1 MVGTLM
7 RSHDW
12 GATGVSGLG
21 PAALWPQSLKTAT
34 GLMLRS
40 DTPVLLAWGP
50 ALCLL
55 YNDACQN
62 LLGLNHLTALG
73 QPLLDV
79 WPEAM
84 QGIKPFMGLAFA
96 GEPALME
103 RLSFTVGHLGNGK
116 NAQTGFS
123 FSAVPVD
130 AENGLMAGL
139 YCVLTEPSPETPE
152 ARVARVVPW
161 SLASQIETEADLRD
175 TIGKY
180 HAVANALPQIV
191 WSARADGFH
200 DYYNQQWYDYT
211 GVPQGATDK
220 DGWRD
225 LFYADDLEL
234 VVKKWR
240 HCLATGDAYEIEHR
254 LRHFSGEYRWVLG
267 RARPVRDRQG
277 VIIRWM
283 GTFTDIHDQ
292 KRAQENLQDSDRL
305 KDEFLAMLAHELRNP
320 LMPIATAA
328 DMLSQGTLKEAKVM
342 DLSKVIA
349 RQVRHMTRLIN
360 DLLDVS
366 RVTRGQVSLAKKPVD
381 LRAIVNDALEQVR
394 PLLEAKAHHLDIQLP
409 PDGMLVMGDRLR
421 LVQVLVNVLGNAIK
435 YTSGAGR
442 IGLRIAAGEGHWMLR
457 VNDNGIGMS
466 PELVA
471 LAFELFTQGERSPDR
486 SQGGLGIGL
495 ALVRSLVG
503 LHGGT
508 VRLQSGGAG
517 LGSEVMI
524 RLPRIAPDNEPPR
537 AKADEKFLN
546 TPPKPLRILVVDDNV
561 DLARLLGMFLELLG
575 HEVFVQFH
583 PADAI
588 GCARKEIPDLCLLD
602 IGLPDMDGY
611 TLARQ
616 LRLLPGMAHAVM
628 AAMTG
633 YSQPK
638 DKQAAFAAGFN
649 YHFAKPIDSQQLKS
663 WLLKVAGPALGHGH
677 HIA

>member
-1 MVGTLM
+1 M

-12 GATGVSGLG
+12 SAAGASGLG
-21 PAALWPQSLKTAT
+21 PVALWPQSLKTAT

-55 YNDACQN
+55 YNDACRN

-73 QPLLDV
+73 QPLLHV
-79 WPEAM
+79 WPEARRCI
-84 QGIKPFMGLAFA
+84 QPFMGLAFA
-96 GEPALME
+96 GESALMG
-103 RLSFTVGHLGNGK
+103 RLSFAVSHVGSGK
-116 NAQTGFS
+116 NEPARFS

-130 AENGLMAGL
+130 AEDGLMAGL
-139 YCVLTEPSPETPE
+139 YCVPAEPHFKTLQERG
-152 ARVARVVPW
+152 ALVVQR
-161 SLASQIETEADLRD
+161 SLASQIETEADLRE

-180 HAVANALPQIV
+180 HVVANALPQIV

-200 DYYNQQWYDYT
+200 DYYNRQWYDYT
-211 GVPQGATDK
+211 GLSPSDADK
-220 DGWRD
+220 NGWRD
-225 LFYADDLEL
+225 LFYSGDLEL
-234 VVKKWR
+234 AMKKWR
-240 HCLATGDAYEIEHR
+240 HCLTTGDDYEIEYR
-254 LRHFSGEYRWVLG
+254 LRHFSGQYRWVLG
-267 RARPVRDRQG
+267 RARPVRNRQG
-277 VIIRWM
+277 VIIRWI

-292 KRAQENLQDSDRL
+292 KRAQENLQASDRL

-328 DMLSQGTLKEAKVM
+328 DMLSQGALKEAEVM

-409 PDGMLVMGDRLR
+409 SGSMLVLGDQLR
-421 LVQVLVNVLGNAIK
+421 LAQVLVNVLGNAIK
-435 YTSGAGR
+435 YTPGAGR
-442 IGLRIAAGEGHWMLR
+442 IGLRIVAGEGHWMLR

-495 ALVRSLVG
+495 ALVRSLVD

-517 LGSEVMI
+517 LGSEVMV
-524 RLPRIAPDNEPPR
+524 RLPRMAPDNEPPR
-537 AKADEKFLN
+537 AKADEKMVAV
-546 TPPKPLRILVVDDNV
+546 PPKLLRILVVDDNA

-575 HEVFVQFH
+575 HEVFVRFH

-588 GCARKEIPDLCLLD
+588 GCARKEMPDLCLLD

-611 TLARQ
+611 ALARQ
-616 LRLLPGMAHAVM
+616 LRLLPGMEHVVIAAV
-628 AAMTG
+628 TG
-633 YSQPK
+633 YSQPR

-649 YHFAKPIDSQQLKS
+649 YHFAKPVDSQQLKS
-663 WLLKVAGPALGHGH
+663 WLLKVADSAFRRSQQ
-677 HIA
+677 AAT